1 MSQQQPNFDPWTNS
15 NQSRLSG
22 WNALAVAR
30 SQADVS
36 ARTALVIRGRAQL
49 EKAISAPAIPV
60 RQFLIDVARSRL
72 AERMGTT
79 STMTLTPPPSP

>member
-15 NQSRLSG
+15 NQSPWGG

-30 SQADVS
+30 ARADVF
-36 ARTALVIRGRAQL
+36 ARTALIIRGRAQL
-49 EKAISAPAIPV
+49 EKAIAAPATPV

-72 AERMGTT
+72 AERMETT